1 MSLIMLQLMMGFCR
15 DNQLSR
21 LNLQPDKVYVDA
33 NALLIHVVQNIREDE
48 LAVLKINHAEQVVD
62 WKVKQDLYDM

>member
-1 MSLIMLQLMMGFCR
+1 MSLIMLQLMMCFCR
-15 DNQLSR
+15 DNQLR

-48 LAVLKINHAEQVVD
+48 
-62 WKVKQDLYDM
+62 